1 MDKKTTGI
9 IATVAAVL
17 LCGCPGLCG
26 LFFGVISAI
35 ASFIPGSEI
44 DVFGSNDPQAALYT
58 GIGFAC
64 GGIAFHCRPGGG
76 RCSDA
81 AQETCES
88 RCIRRTAAAS
98 SITTIL

>member
-58 GIGFAC
+58 GIGFVC
-64 GGIAFHCRPGGG
+64 GGIIFIAIPVVVGILLLRKKPEKAVAFDEPLPP
-76 RCSDA
+76 A
-81 AQETCES
+81 A
-88 RCIRRTAAAS
+88 
-98 SITTIL
+98 